1 MGAILAS
8 IFYQQ
13 VIGGGVGA
21 FFVQLPQI
29 TPLGWIIVAYTVLLP
44 SVISQVLYVRGVEMI
59 GSNRASLFINLIP
72 IFGTVGSVLVLGERL
87 EGFHLVAAALVI
99 IGIVLAELA
108 VRRR

>member
-1 MGAILAS
+1 MEMEPIVKTAFPYAVVAVGVLLA
-8 IFYQQ
+8 FQ
-13 VIGGGVGA
+13 GV
-21 FFVQLPQI
+21 LM
-29 TPLGWIIVAYTVLLP
+29 IVAYTVLLP

-72 IFGTVGSVLVLGERL
+72 IFGTIGSVLVLGERL